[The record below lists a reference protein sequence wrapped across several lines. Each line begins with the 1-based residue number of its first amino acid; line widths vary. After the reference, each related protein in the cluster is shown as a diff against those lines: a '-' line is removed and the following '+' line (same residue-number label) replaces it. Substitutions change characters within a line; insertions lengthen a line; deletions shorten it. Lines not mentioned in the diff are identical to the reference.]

1 MKNKLIGIIGAM
13 DIEVNEIIASMT
25 EKEEKSIS
33 SVKFVKGKLFNREV
47 VVAKCG
53 IGKVFAAICAQT
65 MILKFAPTLVIKTG
79 VAGGIASGL
88 GIGDVVVAE
97 NVCQHDMDTS
107 PIGDPVGLISGI
119 NKIYFETDANASEA
133 LAASLA
139 KFGINT
145 VRGTIATGDQFV
157 STSAKKTYL
166 QNTFGAAACE
176 MEGGSIGHVCYLNNT
191 PFAVLRSISDKAN
204 EEATMDFPTFAKRS
218 ADGYVKVVTDFAD
231 NWTE

>member
-1 MKNKLIGIIGAM
+1 MKIGIIGAM
-13 DIEVNEIIASMT
+13 QMEVDALQAAMESPASEIVSGITFITGRIGNHDIVTAQ
-25 EKEEKSIS
+25 
-33 SVKFVKGKLFNREV
+33 
-47 VVAKCG
+47 CG
-53 IGKVFAAICAQT
+53 IGKVFAAMCAQT
-65 MILKFAPTLVIKTG
+65 MILKFNPTLIINTG
-79 VAGGIASGL
+79 VAGGIADEL
-88 GIGDVVVAE
+88 NIGDVVVAE
-97 NVCQHDMDTS
+97 KVVQHDMDTS

-119 NKIYFETDANASEA
+119 NKIYFETDAKASEA

-157 STSAKKTYL
+157 SSSEKKVYL

-231 NWTE
+231 NWIE

>member
-1 MKNKLIGIIGAM
+1 MIGFIGAM
-13 DIEVNEIIASMT
+13 QIELDGIRENMTDKKSVTVSGVEYVTGKLGKNEIVTA
-25 EKEEKSIS
+25 
-33 SVKFVKGKLFNREV
+33 V
-47 VVAKCG
+47 CG
-53 IGKVFAAICAQT
+53 VGKVFAAVCAQT
-65 MILKFAPTLVIKTG
+65 MILKFNPSLIINTG
-79 VAGGIASGL
+79 VAGGIADEL
-88 GIGDVVVAE
+88 NIGDVVVAE
-97 NVCQHDMDTS
+97 KVVQHDMDTS

-119 NKIYFETDANASEA
+119 NKIYFETDAKASEA

-157 STSAKKTYL
+157 SSSEKKVYL

-231 NWTE
+231 NWIE

>member
-1 MKNKLIGIIGAM
+1 MIGFIGAM
-13 DIEVNEIIASMT
+13 QIELDGIRENMTDKKSVTVSGVEYVTGKLGKNEIVTA
-25 EKEEKSIS
+25 
-33 SVKFVKGKLFNREV
+33 V
-47 VVAKCG
+47 CG
-53 IGKVFAAICAQT
+53 VGKVFAAVCAQT
-65 MILKFAPTLVIKTG
+65 MILKFNPTLVINTG
-79 VAGGIASGL
+79 VAGGIADEL
-88 GIGDVVVAE
+88 NIGDVVVAE
-97 NVCQHDMDTS
+97 KVVQHDMDTS

-119 NKIYFETDANASEA
+119 NKIYFETDANASDA

-204 EEATMDFPTFAKRS
+204 EEATMDFPTFAKKS

-231 NWTE
+231 NWIE

>member
-1 MKNKLIGIIGAM
+1 MIGFIGAM
-13 DIEVNEIIASMT
+13 QIELDGIRENMTDKKSVTVSGVEYVTGKLGKNEIVTA
-25 EKEEKSIS
+25 
-33 SVKFVKGKLFNREV
+33 V
-47 VVAKCG
+47 CG
-53 IGKVFAAICAQT
+53 VGKVFAAVCAQT
-65 MILKFAPTLVIKTG
+65 MILKFNPSLIINTG
-79 VAGGIASGL
+79 VAGGIADEL
-88 GIGDVVVAE
+88 NIGDVVVAE
-97 NVCQHDMDTS
+97 KVVQHDMDTS

-157 STSAKKTYL
+157 SSSEKKVYL

-231 NWTE
+231 NWIE

>member
-1 MKNKLIGIIGAM
+1 MIGFIGAM
-13 DIEVNEIIASMT
+13 QIELDGIRENMTDKKSVTVSGVEYVTGKLGKNEIVTA
-25 EKEEKSIS
+25 
-33 SVKFVKGKLFNREV
+33 V
-47 VVAKCG
+47 CG
-53 IGKVFAAICAQT
+53 VGKVFAAVCAQT
-65 MILKFAPTLVIKTG
+65 MILKFNPTLIINTG
-79 VAGGIASGL
+79 VAGGIADEL
-88 GIGDVVVAE
+88 NIGDVVVAE
-97 NVCQHDMDTS
+97 KVVQHDMDTS

-119 NKIYFETDANASEA
+119 NKIYFETDAKASEA

-157 STSAKKTYL
+157 SSSEKKVYL

-231 NWTE
+231 NWIE

>member
-1 MKNKLIGIIGAM
+1 MQIELDGIRENMTDKKSVTISGVEYVTGKLGK
-13 DIEVNEIIASMT
+13 NEIVTA
-25 EKEEKSIS
+25 
-33 SVKFVKGKLFNREV
+33 V
-47 VVAKCG
+47 CG
-53 IGKVFAAICAQT
+53 VGKVFAAVCAQT
-65 MILKFAPTLVIKTG
+65 MILKFNPTLVINTG
-79 VAGGIASGL
+79 VAGGIADEL
-88 GIGDVVVAE
+88 NIGDVVVAE
-97 NVCQHDMDTS
+97 KVVQHDMDTS

-119 NKIYFETDANASEA
+119 NKIYFETDAKASEA

-157 STSAKKTYL
+157 STSEKKTYL

-204 EEATMDFPTFAKRS
+204 EEATMDFPTFAKKS

-231 NWTE
+231 NWIE

>member
-1 MKNKLIGIIGAM
+1 MIGFIGAM
-13 DIEVNEIIASMT
+13 QIELDGIRENMTDKKSVTISGVEYVTGKLGKNEIVTA
-25 EKEEKSIS
+25 
-33 SVKFVKGKLFNREV
+33 V
-47 VVAKCG
+47 CG
-53 IGKVFAAICAQT
+53 VGKVFAAVCAQT
-65 MILKFAPTLVIKTG
+65 MILKFNPTLIINTG
-79 VAGGIASGL
+79 VAGGIADEL
-88 GIGDVVVAE
+88 NIGDVVVAE
-97 NVCQHDMDTS
+97 KVVQHDMDTS

-119 NKIYFETDANASEA
+119 NKIYFETDAKASEA

-157 STSAKKTYL
+157 SSSEKKVYL

-231 NWTE
+231 NWIE

>member
-1 MKNKLIGIIGAM
+1 MIGFIGAM
-13 DIEVNEIIASMT
+13 QIELDGIRENMTDKKSVTISGVEYVTGKLGKNEIVTA
-25 EKEEKSIS
+25 
-33 SVKFVKGKLFNREV
+33 V
-47 VVAKCG
+47 CG
-53 IGKVFAAICAQT
+53 VGKVFAAVCAQT
-65 MILKFAPTLVIKTG
+65 MILKFNPTLVINTG
-79 VAGGIASGL
+79 VAGGIADEL
-88 GIGDVVVAE
+88 NIGDVVVAE
-97 NVCQHDMDTS
+97 KVVQHDMDTS

-119 NKIYFETDANASEA
+119 NKIYFETDAKASEA

-157 STSAKKTYL
+157 STSEKKTYL

-204 EEATMDFPTFAKRS
+204 EEATMDFPTFAKKS

-231 NWTE
+231 NWIE